1 MFSKNRENYDHSDVF
16 HTQMKPL
23 LEQLHKIAL
32 DNHVDFVGLVQ
43 YMQSDAGASDTF
55 EAGIS
60 KTVALH
66 GPNHCLPSMAA
77 AACCTDDSKAAML
90 CLMMSAAMGNGSR
103 PDDKGQM
110 LKDGTDEELAGTK
123 DSVESLMAHLAGAN
137 PAGKC

>member
-1 MFSKNRENYDHSDVF
+1 MFNLETYDCSDVF
-16 HTQMKPL
+16 NTQMKPL
-23 LEQLHKIAL
+23 LDQLQKIAI
-32 DNHVDFVGLVQ
+32 DNKINFVGIVQ
-43 YMQSDAGASDTF
+43 YLQRNGANKDTM

-66 GPNHCLPSMAA
+66 GPARCVLSVAAA
-77 AACCTDDSKAAML
+77 AACTDNPKGALTALML
-90 CLMMSAAMGNGSR
+90 CTMVEGGSR